1 MLSERFQKADSL
13 QKAGKNEEA
22 LREFEAISN
31 EISDA
36 YDKSRL
42 LLYEVASLVTLGRL
56 KEARQRWSTAA
67 DYSADSYTDL
77 IDAYLC
83 CEEGKHEEAF
93 DKLTRLLDDEDGE
106 LRKPENE
113 GTYSEASERLG
124 YLLFDAKRY
133 AEAISRLTEAL
144 ITPDSDERK
153 RKMSLYLGI
162 SQLEMRNLDAAEE
175 RLLNGMPANCED
187 PMWTEAQFQLGRLYF
202 YRGAYVKAK
211 EAFERCELIA
221 KAGDTELKQ
230 TATQWLSATAARLKN
245 PARERTN

>member
-1 MLSERFQKADSL
+1 VLSERFEKAVSL

-22 LREFEAISN
+22 LRGFEAISN
-31 EISDA
+31 EMSDE
-36 YDKSRL
+36 YDKSRVQ
-42 LLYEVASLVTLGRL
+42 LYEVTCLVSLGRFR
-56 KEARQRWSTAA
+56 EARQCWSAA
-67 DYSADSYTDL
+67 ANYSPDSYTDL

-83 CEEGKHEEAF
+83 CDEGKHEEAF
-93 DKLTRLLDDEDGE
+93 HKLTKLLDDQNGV

-153 RKMSLYLGI
+153 KKISLYLGI
-162 SQLEMRNLDAAEE
+162 AQLETGNLDDAEK
-175 RLLNGMPANCED
+175 RLVQSLPANCSD
-187 PMWTEAQFQLGRLYF
+187 PIWTEAQFQLGRLYF
-202 YRGAYVKAK
+202 QRGAYVKAK
-211 EAFERCELIA
+211 EAFERCELLA
-221 KAGDTELKQ
+221 KAEDTELKQ
-230 TATQWLSATAARLKN
+230 TAAQWLSATAARLKN

>member
-1 MLSERFQKADSL
+1 VLSERFEKAVSL

-22 LREFEAISN
+22 LRGFEAISN
-31 EISDA
+31 EMSDE
-36 YDKSRL
+36 YDKSRV
-42 LLYEVASLVTLGRL
+42 LLYEVTCLVSLGRFR
-56 KEARQRWSTAA
+56 EARQCWSAA
-67 DYSADSYTDL
+67 ANYSPDSYTDL

-83 CEEGKHEEAF
+83 CDEGKHEEAF
-93 DKLTRLLDDEDGE
+93 HKLTKLLDDQNGV

-153 RKMSLYLGI
+153 KKISLYLGI
-162 SQLEMRNLDAAEE
+162 AQLETGNLDDAEK
-175 RLLNGMPANCED
+175 RLVQSLPANCSD
-187 PMWTEAQFQLGRLYF
+187 PIWTEAQFQLGRLYF
-202 YRGAYVKAK
+202 QRGAYVKAK
-211 EAFERCELIA
+211 EAFERCELLA
-221 KAGDTELKQ
+221 KAEDTELKQ
-230 TATQWLSATAARLKN
+230 TAAQWLSATAARLKN